1 MASRDS
7 YAAVKGMA
15 GVDRRRE
22 FCRMS
27 SSLKQACQRWNHS
40 QYKDARKGRTAEHWI
55 KHAGKVRGLV
65 EDAMKDV
72 NGNEHAVVLGA
83 GYCTEVPLR
92 SMCERFSRVTLVDVD
107 TELMEAAVSG
117 LMSVELAKRVEL
129 LEGDVSLIIRSLVA
143 RVEDVLKSHPP
154 GMPRDA
160 ARSLILSMLDSA
172 AQGNATAMSLRIPDN
187 SADIIF
193 SSDVISYTLS
203 MPVSWMD
210 VNYEKK
216 FGDSLGLEER
226 KGNGSLLHAMV
237 KSHFHEIMR
246 ILKPQASALIET
258 CIAHGPILND
268 QVLIAVQDPVDG
280 KLTYM
285 GIPNFGYDSVAR
297 KMAELPHLIV
307 DLMPRE
313 KTLVCPDSFRDWTV
327 QISPLQPLMTPVGIV
342 PAYYGNV
349 FQSIIVK
356 KAG

>member
-27 SSLKQACQRWNHS
+27 SSLKQACQRWNHW
-40 QYKDARKGRTAEHWI
+40 QYRDARKGRSAEHW
-55 KHAGKVRGLV
+55 KNHAKKVRGLV
-65 EDAMKDV
+65 EDAMKDTV
-72 NGNEHAVVLGA
+72 VCERAVVLGA
-83 GYCTEVPLR
+83 GFCTEVPLR
-92 SMCERFSRVTLVDVD
+92 SLCERFSRVTLVDVD
-107 TELMEAAVSG
+107 TELIEAAVSRLG
-117 LMSVELAKRVEL
+117 SFELAKQVEL
-129 LEGDVSLIIRSLVA
+129 LEGDVSLIIESLVA
-143 RVEDVLKSHPP
+143 RVEDVLESHPA
-154 GMPRDA
+154 GMPQDA
-160 ARSLILSMLDSA
+160 ARSLIHSLLDSA
-172 AQGNATAMSLRIPDN
+172 AQGNATAVPLRVQDN
-187 SADIIF
+187 SADLVF
-193 SSDVISYTLS
+193 SSDVMSYALS

-210 VNYEKK
+210 VSYEKR

-237 KSHFHEIMR
+237 ESHFHEIMR
-246 ILKPQASALIET
+246 ILKPQASALVET
-258 CIAHGPILND
+258 CIAHGPIMND

-307 DLMPRE
+307 NFMPRD
-313 KTLVCPDSFRDWTV
+313 KTLVLPESFRDWTV